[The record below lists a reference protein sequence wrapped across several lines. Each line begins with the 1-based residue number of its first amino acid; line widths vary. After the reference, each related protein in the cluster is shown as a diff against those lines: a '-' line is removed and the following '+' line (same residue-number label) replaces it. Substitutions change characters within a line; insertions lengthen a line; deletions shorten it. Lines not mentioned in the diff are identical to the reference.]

1 MVSRSD
7 TSKTIRRRTGGAGK
21 KTGKGTSL
29 KKINI
34 DKYRWED
41 DPDFKGTP
49 GPYNPRSKKMR
60 KKKYDYDTYMDLGP
74 LGPIGVLSK
83 DADWPVAKRKLIREG
98 KIKGPL
104 SKREQRILADQD
116 KRGGQY
122 KPLTKEM
129 QDKFDEENRRKYQAA
144 AEMAAPLADQR
155 KTGGTVKKVIGG
167 KIVKKV
173 LSRSKDKGKKGDPG
187 VTYGGGTKKSAVI
200 GQKRVADYTRKRRIE
215 GGVAGTAGGAGL
227 GFVAGTKKKKSK
239 SKKSKT
245 PMHRP
250 VAMAKKGGQL
260 KRKTYG
266 GHHGSKLVAKLYD

>member
-21 KTGKGTSL
+21 KTGKGTTVEQ
-29 KKINI
+29 IN
-34 DKYRWED
+34 RS
-41 DPDFKGTP
+41 KGTWEMVP
-49 GPYNPRSKKMR
+49 GTGTSPYNPPEWR
-60 KKKYDYDTYMDLGP
+60 KKKRPEAPVGAGRDFPASKKKKTLSMKKAGPTKPKRTYRDD
-74 LGPIGVLSK
+74 
-83 DADWPVAKRKLIREG
+83 DATAVVKSAGLDNKAQREELRR
-98 KIKGPL
+98 I
-104 SKREQRILADQD
+104 SAEQRA
-116 KRGGQY
+116 K
-122 KPLTKEM
+122 TK
-129 QDKFDEENRRKYQAA
+129 AA
-144 AEMAAPLADQR
+144 RDLHLGDPQTGTATLGSGLYS
-155 KTGGTVKKVIGG
+155 KGGTVKKVIGG

-215 GGVAGTAGGAGL
+215 GGVGGAAGGAGL

-266 GHHGSKLVAKLYD
+266 GHHGGEVVASLYDK